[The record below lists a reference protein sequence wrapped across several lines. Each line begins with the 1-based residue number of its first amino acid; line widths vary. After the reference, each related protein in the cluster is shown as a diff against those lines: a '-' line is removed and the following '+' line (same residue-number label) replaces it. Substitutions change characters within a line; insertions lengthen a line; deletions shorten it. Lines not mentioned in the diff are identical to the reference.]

1 MKRFNFNLIEIAI
14 VIILCAL
21 DGKGSMTGVLMS
33 GIISVATIC
42 VLKRLTGHVS

>member
-1 MKRFNFNLIEIAI
+1 MKRFNFNLIEVAI
-14 VIILCAL
+14 VI
-21 DGKGSMTGVLMS
+21 GVIASDANHVIMA